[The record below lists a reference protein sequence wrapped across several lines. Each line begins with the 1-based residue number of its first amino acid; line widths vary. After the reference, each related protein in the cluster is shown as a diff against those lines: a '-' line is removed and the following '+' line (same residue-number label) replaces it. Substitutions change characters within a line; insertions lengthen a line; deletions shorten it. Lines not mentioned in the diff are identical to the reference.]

1 MRKCISIFMGAF
13 LLSACGSAG
22 KASGSDSASVADSA
36 SVEVSVPQ
44 FDVDSAMSYLRHQ
57 VELGPRVPNT
67 SAHRAAIDWLAAELR
82 RHGAEVTLQPC
93 DLTAYDGTLLHA
105 VNIMGSYNPNL
116 DDRLLL
122 LAHFDTRPWADQDPD
137 PANHSKPIAGANDGA
152 SGVAVLLETARAIAR
167 QNPEIGID
175 ILMVDAEDYGA
186 ENDEESWAL
195 GTKYFATH
203 PIKPDYRPTRAI
215 LLDMV
220 GGKGAIFPAEY
231 FSRESAPL
239 IDDAFR
245 RAAAAAGHGSL
256 FPARMGSAVTDD
268 HVELI
273 KVGIP
278 AIDIIDY
285 RDSGF
290 CPTWHTLSDNLDN
303 IDPATLKAVG
313 ESLLYYIY
321 NR

>member
-105 VNIMGSYNPNL
+105 VNIMGSYNPDL

-137 PANHSKPIAGANDGA
+137 LANHSKPIAGANDGA
-152 SGVAVLLETARAIAR
+152 SGVAVMLGNARVLLYRKRTDSSGIADGFVLPAKPFDESQSPRTAGSSMANYVVSVSHPGYESVTNLPAGVFI
-167 QNPEIGID
+167 NTKT
-175 ILMVDAEDYGA
+175 IL
-186 ENDEESWAL
+186 
-195 GTKYFATH
+195 
-203 PIKPDYRPTRAI
+203 P
-215 LLDMV
+215 
-220 GGKGAIFPAEY
+220 
-231 FSRESAPL
+231 
-239 IDDAFR
+239 
-245 RAAAAAGHGSL
+245 
-256 FPARMGSAVTDD
+256 VT
-268 HVELI
+268 L
-273 KVGIP
+273 
-278 AIDIIDY
+278 
-285 RDSGF
+285 
-290 CPTWHTLSDNLDN
+290 T
-303 IDPATLKAVG
+303 PATM
-313 ESLLYYIY
+313 
-321 NR
+321 